1 MQHTRQLSTQ
11 ALLNLRIYG
20 GESVRDHLVMS
31 FWSELRRVEG
41 YEAEEPSR
49 ATVEPVEGGV
59 VVCLEVGERG

>member
-20 GESVRDHLVMS
+20 GESVREHLVMS

-41 YEAEEPSR
+41 YSQDWPSR
-49 ATVEPVEGGV
+49 VTVEPTENGVIINVEV
-59 VVCLEVGERG
+59 